1 MALRKEKSCASK
13 IKFSIV
19 KAIDKTNRHNTIY
32 SEISD
37 ELSDFK
43 NNIVQRTIQRNS
55 ENDLVRETTCKRPD
69 RRRQEHT
76 GGGQVSKKPRFLSG

>member
-1 MALRKEKSCASK
+1 MALRKETSSASE

-19 KAIDKTNRHNTIY
+19 KVTDKTNRHEAIY

-43 NNIVQRTIQRNS
+43 NYIAYQTIQQTS
-55 ENDLVRETTCKRPD
+55 ENGLVRETTCKRPD
-69 RRRQEHT
+69 RQWWEHT
-76 GGGQVSKKPRFLSG
+76 GIRRVIKKPRFLLG